1 MQDIP
6 KKIRTRLENMSL
18 TDLDVMAKLCGRA
31 ADNTNNMRIRVE
43 WIAAIM
49 TERIVETFN

>member
-43 WIAAIM
+43 WISTVM